1 MKPIN
6 PSRPPRQPL
15 PGRWLGLAA
24 VWAASLVAAAASGW
38 AVRGPADA
46 SSALPV
52 AAGSAS
58 ARAGAAAQ
66 QSPLIAVADDG
77 RVTLRLEQ
85 QPLDWVLE
93 QIALQSGRSDVAVLR
108 ARLAAS
114 AARPAASTAEAGEP
128 PEAVQAADPSCPPA
142 TFAADPASLLQAI
155 QYGPEA
161 DRAAAL
167 LHARS
172 QGIAVPE
179 TLLRTLLETAVPEQL
194 RVAALEVWLDR
205 RIDDS
210 AAQRALLEAA
220 LLIPSPLVQQ
230 EARQRLDDLDEMA
243 RLDALPDQASP

>member
-6 PSRPPRQPL
+6 PSHL
-15 PGRWLGLAA
+15 PSPALSGRRLGLAA
-24 VWAASLVAAAASGW
+24 VWAASMAAAVAAGW
-38 AVRGPADA
+38 VARGPADA
-46 SSALPV
+46 APALP
-52 AAGSAS
+52 ATPTATAQ
-58 ARAGAAAQ
+58 ALAGATAQ
-66 QSPLIAVADDG
+66 HAPLIAVADDG

-93 QIALQSGRSDVAVLR
+93 QIALQSGRADVAVLR
-108 ARLAAS
+108 ARMAAAAATPAAS
-114 AARPAASTAEAGEP
+114 AADPGERV
-128 PEAVQAADPSCPPA
+128 EAADAACPPA
-142 TFAADPASLLQAI
+142 AEAADPAGLLQAI
-155 QYGPEA
+155 HYGPEA
-161 DRAAAL
+161 DRAEAL
-167 LHARS
+167 LRARS
-172 QGIAVPE
+172 QGIPVPE